1 MTFETADLYA
11 LAPEI
16 ILLTMG
22 CLILVID
29 AYLPEKLRAL
39 TYQMT
44 QATLIGTALVAF
56 GMYPEQEIIAMS
68 GMFVLDGMATVL
80 KVFVLGIVA
89 VGFTY
94 SRGYLKDRGLLKG
107 EYFVLGLFATLG
119 MLVMISAANLL
130 TIYLGL
136 ELLSLSLYAMVAI
149 NRDSRAASEAAM
161 KYFVLGALASGMLL
175 YGISMLYGATGTLE
189 LANIATEAAKVEDGN
204 KLIFIFGIVFVVIG
218 LGFKLGAV
226 PFHMWVPDIYEGSP
240 TPVTL
245 FISTAPKL
253 AAFAMIMR
261 LLVDGLEHFNAD
273 WQQMLMILSVI
284 SIATGNIIAIAQTNI
299 KRMFAYSTIA
309 HVGFLLLGFV
319 TGTEEGYAAS
329 MFYAIVYA
337 VTALGGFGILLLL
350 SRAGFES
357 DKIEDLK
364 GLNERNSWYAFMMM
378 IFILSM
384 AGAPP
389 MLGFWAKLSVVSEVV
404 DAGYTSLAVWAVVF
418 SVVGA
423 FYYLRVLKM
432 IYFSKPE
439 EDAPKITANVDMHLA
454 LSANGIA
461 ILALG
466 LKPGAL
472 MAICLAAI
480 GVSV

>member
-1 MTFETADLYA
+1 
-11 LAPEI
+11 
-16 ILLTMG
+16 
-22 CLILVID
+22 
-29 AYLPEKLRAL
+29 
-39 TYQMT
+39 
-44 QATLIGTALVAF
+44 
-56 GMYPEQEIIAMS
+56 
-68 GMFVLDGMATVL
+68 
-80 KVFVLGIVA
+80 
-89 VGFTY
+89 
-94 SRGYLKDRGLLKG
+94 
-107 EYFVLGLFATLG
+107 
-119 MLVMISAANLL
+119 
-130 TIYLGL
+130 
-136 ELLSLSLYAMVAI
+136 
-149 NRDSRAASEAAM
+149 
-161 KYFVLGALASGMLL
+161 MLL

-189 LANIATEAAKVEDGN
+189 LANIATEAAKVEGDN
-204 KLIFIFGIVFVVIG
+204 KLIFIFGIVFAVIG

-273 WQQMLMILSVI
+273 WQQMLMILSVV

-319 TGTEEGYAAS
+319 TGTEAGYAAS

-337 VTALGGFGILLLL
+337 LTSLGGFGVLLLL

-357 DKIEDLK
+357 DKLEDLK
-364 GLNERNSWYAFMMM
+364 GLNERNPWYAFIMM

-389 MLGFWAKLSVVSEVV
+389 MLGFWAKWSVVSQVV
-404 DAGYTSLAVWAVVF
+404 DAGYISLAVWAVVF

-466 LKPGAL
+466 LSPGAL
-472 MAICLAAI
+472 MAICVAAI
-480 GVSV
+480 DVSV